1 MTLPSTRSGL
11 AYRSISEKKVEE
23 NAMTQIYTYAI
34 ENSRVGK
41 PEYVLSKSLHMVRTN
56 NENRVMM
63 YLKDG
68 YQLRGKFV
76 NGVGEYTYRVSN
88 SPFIPKIKSFIE
100 TELLGFEIIGTVDV
114 IIADFQEFF
123 EPITCRR
130 EELRLSVQF
139 WKNGESKPEIVR
151 FTGENA
157 EKVRTFLLYN
167 CGNMEQDGTSLLNL
181 LEKKSQKGEP

>member
-1 MTLPSTRSGL
+1 M
-11 AYRSISEKKVEE
+11 
-23 NAMTQIYTYAI
+23 NQIFTNAI

-41 PEYVLSKSLHMVRTN
+41 PEYVLSKSLYMVRTN
-56 NENRVMM
+56 NEKRVIQ

-76 NGVGEYTYRVSN
+76 NGVGEYTYRVSD
-88 SPFIPKIKSFIE
+88 SSYIPVIKSFIE
-100 TELLGFEIIGTVDV
+100 TELLGLEIIDTVDI

-139 WKNGESKPEIVR
+139 WKNGESKPVIVR

-157 EKVRTFLLYN
+157 EKAMTFLLCC
-167 CGNMEQDGTSLLNL
+167 CGNMKQDGTSLLNL